1 MTRLLRYLFVVFL
14 ALAISAQP
22 AFAQLPTG
30 VLLLQNSDF
39 SPVESLPPQERDAL
53 ADPFFNLVLRNS
65 ANVTSLSAIE
75 DLIQPDQ
82 ARRQTFVVHERIA
95 DPSLGQTRRAVLSY
109 SGRNGA
115 EQLNGNLMLSVSFNS
130 NEFPE
135 QQDIEAWGWDR
146 RQGRY
151 NYYKLDSRG
160 TNTPSWKFRGS
171 SVDAELLT
179 VSQRRGSCMQCHVNG
194 APVMRELLRPWNNW
208 HSLDFPVAYLDAAGD
223 PNRSWPVAKDDRI
236 DGRLRGAEDLERTIA
251 ASIRDFNRSRISKRI
266 RVDDN
271 GTPAIDPDGRQEV
284 IDGKALLRPLFETTE
299 YNIISADRILSGLHP
314 FPAPTAVGPV
324 SEVNVPNSFFLNSN
338 LMRGGG
344 PLQYTGLEI
353 SESLSFNSTAVLAPA
368 EYRDLVIQSQPRL
381 GDQSPADTVF
391 AWFVPEPSHID
402 NDLVDQL
409 MQRGIL
415 TPEFVAA
422 VLAIDLDTP
431 ILSQKRRELLNL
443 IPDEFRFLPL
453 NGGDPFRPSRHPDN
467 FTSSVINRLQALSP
481 DPGSPEAEFLEIL
494 QSSNPTILLQD
505 RIKGYV
511 ADIAA
516 RLDQADPPSRQLE
529 IKRLYDLAISRRQ
542 AVATDP
548 SFSALN
554 DESSGLLFPLP

>member
-1 MTRLLRYLFVVFL
+1 MTRLLRYLFVLFL
-14 ALAISAQP
+14 ALAIRAQP

-236 DGRLRGAEDLERTIA
+236 DGRLRK
-251 ASIRDFNRSRISKRI
+251 S
-266 RVDDN
+266 
-271 GTPAIDPDGRQEV
+271 
-284 IDGKALLRPLFETTE
+284 
-299 YNIISADRILSGLHP
+299 
-314 FPAPTAVGPV
+314 
-324 SEVNVPNSFFLNSN
+324 
-338 LMRGGG
+338 
-344 PLQYTGLEI
+344 
-353 SESLSFNSTAVLAPA
+353 
-368 EYRDLVIQSQPRL
+368 
-381 GDQSPADTVF
+381 
-391 AWFVPEPSHID
+391 
-402 NDLVDQL
+402 
-409 MQRGIL
+409 
-415 TPEFVAA
+415 FVARG
-422 VLAIDLDTP
+422 
-431 ILSQKRRELLNL
+431 Q
-443 IPDEFRFLPL
+443 
-453 NGGDPFRPSRHPDN
+453 G
-467 FTSSVINRLQALSP
+467 
-481 DPGSPEAEFLEIL
+481 
-494 QSSNPTILLQD
+494 
-505 RIKGYV
+505 
-511 ADIAA
+511 
-516 RLDQADPPSRQLE
+516 
-529 IKRLYDLAISRRQ
+529 
-542 AVATDP
+542 
-548 SFSALN
+548 
-554 DESSGLLFPLP
+554 